1 MTKILRLHW
10 LKKGIF
16 IKKRFFRSLFL
27 VLAQTFTMIQCI
39 CISTT
44 ESEGDEVKKWP
55 IHLITKSLLQ

>member
-27 VLAQTFTMIQCI
+27 VLVQTFTMIQCI

-44 ESEGDEVKKWP
+44 ESDGDEVKNGLS
-55 IHLITKSLLQ
+55 I